1 MDKLL
6 REFHLSTELHEY
18 AIQHSIDKKIQL
30 SSVYTMFQP
39 ESWDIL
45 TDLIENGKYIPHIPF
60 EDYRDKKTGE
70 RLTYTQ
76 AMKQKEQ
83 GKKVR
88 CLSVLPVLDR
98 IVHNCFYKIIYNR
111 FEYMIHPLC
120 VSYKKGIGTKNI
132 ADKVT
137 NKLIE
142 LGNYVGVKGD
152 LEAFFDSVPIE
163 QIDDLFNELQ
173 TLEPSAIWYPIIEGY
188 HDDRIEINGKVV
200 NRYMSLKQGNP
211 IACILADLILRDIDE
226 EMTKYDVMYYRYSD
240 DFIII
245 GKNKSEVKAA
255 YARFIEMLNEKGI
268 KLNNSKTEYI
278 SDSEWFEFLG
288 FSFKKE
294 KRSISEKTLRNL
306 KIKIKSITTGYAK
319 QLHRTCTE
327 KEMKRMVKKLQRY
340 FFTAYAENQ
349 ENFGMGVYLFGGVN
363 VEHDLIAIENY
374 IKDCLRACFTNH
386 YLIYGIGY
394 VHRNE
399 YVIDDKNKGQ
409 NVKANNKKT
418 MKGSEEDILRK
429 CGWVS
434 LIKMYK
440 DYHTNIDLFE
450 NSVYRMSCG
459 LL

>member
-1 MDKLL
+1 MDNML

-18 AIQHSIDKKIQL
+18 AIQHSIDKKIKT
-30 SSVYTMFQP
+30 SNVYTMFQP

-45 TDLIENGKYIPHIPF
+45 TDMIEKGNYIPNIPF

-70 RLTYTQ
+70 RLSYEQ
-76 AMKQKEQ
+76 AMKQKAE

-98 IVHNCFYKIIYNR
+98 IIHNCFYKILYKR

-132 ADKVT
+132 ADNVT
-137 NKLIE
+137 KKLKE
-142 LGNYVGVKGD
+142 LNNYVGIKGD

-163 QIDDLFNELQ
+163 QIDNLFDELQ
-173 TLEPSAIWYPIIEGY
+173 SIEPSAIWYPIIQGY
-188 HDDRIEINGKVV
+188 HDDRIEVNGKVV
-200 NRYMSLKQGNP
+200 NRYMSLRQGNP

-245 GKNKSEVKAA
+245 GKDRAEVNKA
-255 YARFIEMLNEKGI
+255 YTRFVEMLDEKKI
-268 KLNNSKTEYI
+268 KLNHNKTEYI
-278 SDSEWFEFLG
+278 TDNNWFEFLG

-294 KRSISEKTLRNL
+294 KRSVSEKTLRNL
-306 KIKIKSITTGYAK
+306 KTKIKSITTGYTK
-319 QLHRTCTE
+319 TLHRECSE
-327 KEMKRMVKKLQRY
+327 KELKRIVKKLQRY

-374 IKDCLRACFTNH
+374 IKDCLRACLTNH
-386 YLIYGIGY
+386 YIIYGLGY

-409 NVKANNKKT
+409 NVKANNEKT
-418 MKGSEEDILRK
+418 NKGKADDVLRK

-434 LIKMYK
+434 LIKMYR

-459 LL
+459 LT